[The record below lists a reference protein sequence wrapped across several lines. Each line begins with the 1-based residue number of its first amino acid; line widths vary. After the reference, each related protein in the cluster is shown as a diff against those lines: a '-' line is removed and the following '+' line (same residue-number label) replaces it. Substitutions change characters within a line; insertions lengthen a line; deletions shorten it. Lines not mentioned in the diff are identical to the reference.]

1 MKFILTLTL
10 MSLFL
15 VGCSSAPQ
23 MHSTDENQYMIMG
36 ESEFGFA
43 DMVNSMYGQADVKC
57 SEQGLITHIIKGTR
71 GARSV
76 GFASAKRAYALHF
89 YCR

>member
-1 MKFILTLTL
+1 MKSILALTL

-15 VGCSSAPQ
+15 VGCSAAPQ
-23 MHSTDENQYMIMG
+23 MHSTGNNQYMIMG

-43 DMVNSMYGQADVKC
+43 DMVNSMYGQANVKC
-57 SEQGLITHIIKGTR
+57 SEQGLITHIIKGSR
-71 GARSV
+71 GGGSV
-76 GFASAKRAYALHF
+76 GAVATKRAYALHF

>member
-23 MHSTDENQYMIMG
+23 MHSTGENQYMIMG
-36 ESEFGFA
+36 ESEFGFS

-57 SEQGLITHIIKGTR
+57 SEQGLITHIIKGER
-71 GARSV
+71 GSGSV
-76 GFASAKRAYALHF
+76 GFAATKRAYALHF